1 MTQPQPLAHPSRLHP
16 PAPPSDSHPRHPRP
30 GGPAACPRGWAPASM
45 PLRTALPGLGLLLAV
60 MATMG
65 ALQPAAAQSCIPST
79 TPCQTC
85 ALPTSCGTPP
95 PGCYGS
101 GNTTNST
108 TELTCSGAL
117 DQTTTEVLFTIGGAG
132 GADTVICIGPGGTQP
147 ARICAGQQNFNTVTH
162 TITASPVAIPTLSV
176 WGLALV
182 GGGLGIAAV
191 RRLRRR
197 HLA

>member
-1 MTQPQPLAHPSRLHP
+1 MTQPQPRPAHPLLHP
-16 PAPPSDSHPRHPRP
+16 PAPPSDSHPRHPKP
-30 GGPAACPRGWAPASM
+30 GGPAARPRGWAPASM
-45 PLRTALPGLGLLLAV
+45 PLRTALPGLLPAIVAAV
-60 MATMG
+60 G
-65 ALQPAAAQSCIPST
+65 AAQSAAAQSCVPST

-95 PGCYGS
+95 PGCFGS
-101 GNTTNST
+101 DNTTFST
-108 TELTCSGAL
+108 TELACSGAL
-117 DQTTTEVLFTIGGAG
+117 DQTTTETLFTIGGAG

-147 ARICAGQQNFNTVTH
+147 ARICAGQQNVNTVTH